1 MAVCIIVS
9 VMHGNTN
16 IKIKEM
22 KRTIMEIRKE
32 KGQSKKQIIDANV
45 TAQIP
50 LAANA
55 GRTVT

>member
-1 MAVCIIVS
+1 
-9 VMHGNTN
+9 MHGNTN